1 MRATLLLVGFFMI
14 GAVSAGALPV
24 EKLTIDTAKGP
35 HGFTVEIAADDA
47 SRDRG
52 LMFRKKLAPN
62 AGMIFDF
69 HQPMMVAFWMKDT
82 PLSLDMLFVKE
93 DGTIS
98 TIAAHAV
105 PFSTAQIQSVEPV
118 RAVIE
123 LNAGR
128 AAELGIAPGDR
139 VRDGVFGGLAKK
151 AAH

>member
-1 MRATLLLVGFFMI
+1 MRATLLAFGFVMTSV
-14 GAVSAGALPV
+14 ATAGALPV
-24 EKLTIDTAKGP
+24 EKLTIDSAKGP
-35 HGFTVEIAADDA
+35 RAFTMEIAADDA

-69 HQPMMVAFWMKDT
+69 HQPMMVAFWMKNT
-82 PLSLDMLFVKE
+82 PLSLDLLFVKP

-98 TIAAHAV
+98 TVAAHAV

-139 VRDGVFGGLAKK
+139 VRDGVFGGLAK
-151 AAH
+151 H